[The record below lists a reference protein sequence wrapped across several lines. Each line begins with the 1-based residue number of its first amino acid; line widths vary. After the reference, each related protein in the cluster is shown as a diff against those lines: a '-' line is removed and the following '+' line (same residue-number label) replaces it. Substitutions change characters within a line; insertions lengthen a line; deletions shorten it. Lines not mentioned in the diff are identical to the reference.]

1 MRAGARLQDAV
12 ETTTCVGV
20 LARCATRSL
29 PPQFPERF
37 KRLLAGEMVSGDE
50 INAQYPGRASSG
62 IALILSAIPLF
73 ESSRIDGT
81 QKIRMRVDQSG

>member
-1 MRAGARLQDAV
+1 
-12 ETTTCVGV
+12 
-20 LARCATRSL
+20 
-29 PPQFPERF
+29 
-37 KRLLAGEMVSGDE
+37 MVSGDE